1 MIPILS
7 LARSYQALKPEI
19 DAAVS
24 RVLASGQYILGEEVA
39 RFESEFA
46 NYCGARHAVGVGNGL
61 DALVLALKALDIGQG
76 DEVLVPCHTFV
87 ATWLAVTL
95 VGAVP
100 VPVAVC
106 PDTYNLDPN
115 ALDAAFTPNTRAVIA
130 VHLYGQPADL
140 DPILAFA
147 NQRGIRVIED
157 AAQAHGAKYKA
168 RRIGSHSDAVAWS
181 FYPGKNLGAL
191 GDGGAV
197 TTSNDEVAASVRRLR
212 NYGSDEKYVHKV
224 CGYNSRLD
232 PIQAAIL
239 SVKLSALEEWN
250 RRRERIA
257 RLYLEQLDSTQLVLP
272 KVADFAES
280 VWHLFVV
287 RHPRRDALQ
296 AALTQHGVQ
305 TLIHYPIAPHAQEA
319 YRTLNL
325 HNELADQLAS
335 TVLSL
340 PMDPIMPMNE
350 VAQVIE
356 VVNRCVN
363 EV

>member
-1 MIPILS
+1 
-7 LARSYQALKPEI
+7 
-19 DAAVS
+19 
-24 RVLASGQYILGEEVA
+24 
-39 RFESEFA
+39 
-46 NYCGARHAVGVGNGL
+46 
-61 DALVLALKALDIGQG
+61 
-76 DEVLVPCHTFV
+76 
-87 ATWLAVTL
+87 
-95 VGAVP
+95 
-100 VPVAVC
+100 
-106 PDTYNLDPN
+106 
-115 ALDAAFTPNTRAVIA
+115 VIA

-325 HNELADQLAS
+325 HNELADHLAS